1 MDLQVF
7 LNFNKIRA
15 FTDNIKDIAN
25 ALRNSNLLK
34 LSDDSTQVYRTTPI
48 QERENID
55 ECTIYV
61 ERIPFD
67 VTHESLSKIFSQFG
81 TVQYVSIPK
90 YKHNKMIK
98 GFAFI
103 EFDSEESAQ
112 KTLEHFASIGCK
124 LPSQMPPDKLYSIAT
139 FEPPDGTAIKKEEE
153 METVDSTENKN
164 RVKKEES
171 EYKSEENVLPD
182 ECSEPKKIKLEP
194 LDETEPTNE
203 IIKDEADGDEVSEKK
218 RRRRYKKAIRS
229 GLDIK
234 EMGLQVLSK

>member
-1 MDLQVF
+1 MNLEVF

-25 ALRNSNLLK
+25 ALRKSELLK
-34 LSDDSTQVYRTTPI
+34 LSDDGTQVCRTTPI

-103 EFDSEESAQ
+103 EFDSVESAQ

-139 FEPPDGTAIKKEEE
+139 FEPPDGTDIKKEEA
-153 METVDSTENKN
+153 METVDSTENES
-164 RVKKEES
+164 RLKKEES
-171 EYKSEENVLPD
+171 GHKSEENVLPD

-194 LDETEPTNE
+194 DESEPTNE
-203 IIKDEADGDEVSEKK
+203 IIKDETGGDEVSEKK

-229 GLDIK
+229 GIDIK